1 MRRTFLAATAAVAL
15 TLAVFLSWPA
25 AQMPAQAER
34 QPPSPPSAGG
44 TSPIPLPIT
53 RVVLF
58 TSGVSYFQ
66 REGQVEGS
74 ARIDLTFPVG
84 EVNDLLKSLVVQDLG
99 GGQISAVAYESHDP
113 LDRVLMS
120 FALDLTKN
128 PPLADLLNQ
137 ARGEKVEVNWQGQA
151 LQGTVVGVERKRQPA
166 GKDQVVEI
174 DLLNLLTAEGL
185 RSLPLAQVQRLQLL
199 NPVVEGELR
208 RALEVLARARDT
220 RRRVVTLNF
229 TGENRREV
237 RVGYVVESPIW
248 KASYRLVLDQASKPL
263 LQGWGIV
270 DNATDDDWNRVGVTL
285 VSGRPISF
293 RMNLYEPL
301 YVPRP
306 LVELELFAG
315 LRPLVHGGALDQAA
329 RAEARARGLAEG
341 NEALRRAYGGL
352 AAPGAPVKERAALD
366 PRAGVP
372 AGAQTQEVGD
382 FFQYVITQ
390 PVSLARQRSAM
401 LPIVNRPVEGTR
413 VSIYNAAAHAKY
425 PLLGLKFRNTTDL
438 HLMQGPVTVFE
449 GGSYAGDARI
459 PNLQPK
465 EERLISYAVDQG
477 TEVEPVARSTP
488 EQLIAVKAVKG
499 ILYVTHKLRDTKI
512 YNLKNRSTHERLVL
526 LEVPVRPDWKL
537 VSPDKPAERSR
548 DFYRFQVAVPPGKA
562 ASQEVIEE
570 QGRVSQVVLSTADD
584 QTIRLYLSSSVAS
597 PKLKAALEQAVALKV
612 KLAAS
617 LREIETV
624 DKQMSAIVQD
634 QVRLRANMARVPEN
648 SAPYQRYLKKLDEQ
662 ETQIE
667 RLQEQLRTLRARE
680 QTERK
685 EYEAFLLGLNVE

>member
-1 MRRTFLAATAAVAL
+1 MRRTFLAATAGVAL
-15 TLAVFLSWPA
+15 TLGALLSWPA
-25 AQMPAQAER
+25 ARMPAQAER
-34 QPPSPPSAGG
+34 QPPTPPRAGG
-44 TSPIPLPIT
+44 TSPTPLPIT
-53 RVVLF
+53 RVILF

-113 LDRVLMS
+113 LDRVLKS

-137 ARGEKVEVNWQGQA
+137 ARGEKVELNWQGQA
-151 LQGTVVGVERKRQPA
+151 IKGIVVGVERKRQPA
-166 GKDQVVEI
+166 AKDQVVEI

-185 RSLPLAQVQRLQLL
+185 RSLPLAQVQRVQLL
-199 NPVVEGELR
+199 NPVVDGELR

-229 TGENRREV
+229 AGEDRRAV

-248 KASYRLVLDQASKPL
+248 KASYRLVLDQAGKPL

-270 DNATDDDWNRVGVTL
+270 DNATDEDWNGVGVTL

-315 LRPLVHGGALDQAA
+315 LRPLVHGGALDERVAQGEAKARRLEERDRQAF
-329 RAEARARGLAEG
+329 RAPAGAA
-341 NEALRRAYGGL
+341 
-352 AAPGAPVKERAALD
+352 AAPGRAALD
-366 PRAGVP
+366 PREGMAAAAQAG
-372 AGAQTQEVGD
+372 EVGD

-390 PVSLARQRSAM
+390 PVSLTRQRSAM

-413 VSIYNAAAHAKY
+413 VSIYHAAAHAKY

-459 PNLQPK
+459 PDLQPK

-477 TEVEPVARSTP
+477 TEVEPVAQSAP

-499 ILYVTHKLRDTKI
+499 ILYVTHKLRQTKV
-512 YNLKNRSTHERLVL
+512 YNIKNRSTHERLVL
-526 LEVPVRPDWKL
+526 LEVPVRADWKL
-537 VSPDKPAERSR
+537 ASPAKPAERSR

-584 QTIRLYLSSSVAS
+584 QTIRLYLSSPVAS

-612 KLAAS
+612 KLAGT
-617 LREIETV
+617 LRESETV

-634 QVRLRANMARVPEN
+634 QGRLRANMARVPEN

-680 QTERK
+680 QTQRQ